1 MHDPRQEQRKYVAF
15 WIAVGGTSAVVVAL
29 WAMILPTQ
37 LQRVRLEA
45 QKDRSRWGVVDDGG
59 GAKVKTFNEL
69 MAEQRTTLDEIEK
82 RVSPSGTQE
91 PASAASIGAAAKIEE
106 LKAKIQA
113 ASEKHSTEETP
124 RNIPVE
130 PPRP

>member
-15 WIAVGGTSAVVVAL
+15 WVAVGGTSAVVVAL
-29 WAMILPTQ
+29 WAMIVPTQ
-37 LQRVRLEA
+37 LRRVRLEA
-45 QKDRSRWGVVDDGG
+45 QKDRSRWGVVDDAGG
-59 GAKVKTFNEL
+59 EKVKSFSEL
-69 MAEQRTTLDEIEK
+69 MEEQRAALDEIEK
-82 RVSPSGTQE
+82 RVDPSGV
-91 PASAASIGAAAKIEE
+91 PAASIGTAAKIEE

-113 ASEKHSTEETP
+113 ASEKHSTEDAP